1 MGFFLAF
8 LTAEVKVDNEEAV
21 LLSPTKTVRLPVS
34 PAKSP
39 LKPVKVLKTPQKI
52 QPENIPV
59 EVSEEEGERWEF
71 FLYSS
76 LCASFLSRLV
86 ELFLTFFIF
95 SRKGCLDYGQASLL
109 KPEVKECASYKLPKK
124 YENLLKLFESAER
137 ASFCL
142 RFGTFFVIWN
152 TGNVSFLLGGYFF
165 YNMHLF
171 LDYIDVSR

>member
-59 EVSEEEGERWEF
+59 EVSEEEGER
-71 FLYSS
+71 
-76 LCASFLSRLV
+76 
-86 ELFLTFFIF
+86 
-95 SRKGCLDYGQASLL
+95 
-109 KPEVKECASYKLPKK
+109 
-124 YENLLKLFESAER
+124 
-137 ASFCL
+137 
-142 RFGTFFVIWN
+142 
-152 TGNVSFLLGGYFF
+152 
-165 YNMHLF
+165 
-171 LDYIDVSR
+171 